1 MRTRAAF
8 ASFLCFLNGSA
19 CSHTVLLGL
28 QVALLSVLGQW
39 VPAMLWI
46 VLQKLHEAA
55 LWLWQHTP
63 GSWDRVPPL
72 QRDFQQQEISPAQP
86 LHADAAMA
94 ASSLS
99 DRPGQQV
106 VRVASQPRR
115 LSELDELIRV
125 CESLGREQRE
135 LVS

>member
-1 MRTRAAF
+1 M
-8 ASFLCFLNGSA
+8 
-19 CSHTVLLGL
+19 
-28 QVALLSVLGQW
+28 
-39 VPAMLWI
+39 PAMLWI

-63 GSWDRVPPL
+63 GS
-72 QRDFQQQEISPAQP
+72 RDISPAQP
-86 LHADAAMA
+86 LHVDAAMA

-99 DRPGQQV
+99 ARSGQQV
-106 VRVASQPRR
+106 VRVASQPQR

-125 CESLGREQRE
+125 CDIIGRERRE